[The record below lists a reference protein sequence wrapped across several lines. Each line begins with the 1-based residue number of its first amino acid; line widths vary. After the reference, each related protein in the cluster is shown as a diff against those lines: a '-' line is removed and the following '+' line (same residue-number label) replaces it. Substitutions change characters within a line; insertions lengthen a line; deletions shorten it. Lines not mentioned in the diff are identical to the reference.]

1 MAAKKSTN
9 THPSEHDEQ
18 KGLIN
23 WFREKFPGIL
33 IFAIPN
39 GEKRS
44 ISVAKRLKA
53 EGVVRG
59 VPDLYVPAWN
69 LWIEMKR
76 QKGGSLSR
84 EQKEMIEYLH
94 GIGHTVIVGRG
105 AADASSQVLEFIG
118 ASSN

>member
-76 QKGGSLSR
+76 QKGGRVSA
-84 EQKEMIEYLH
+84 EQRDWHDYLRS
-94 GIGHTVIVGRG
+94 IGHTVIVGKG
-105 AADASSQVLEFIG
+105 AADASAQVLRWE
-118 ASSN
+118 SSLEQ